1 MELLPVTQSS
11 SSSSWYLPYF
21 RFPYF
26 GCFLYPCLCGD
37 TSHAVCNR
45 SRNAR
50 ASNRYNNAPDHR
62 TEHDTTTRDRFSVRS
77 ESAPSPHIYNVCNG
91 HRHRACFVPRFRRSP
106 VQGRLLRFRLSF
118 QKCPD
123 LFGGRLPSCD
133 RSCDRRWTWR
143 LLWSRI
149 LEFRIV
155 RQIPFLK
162 LWMIVIYS

>member
-62 TEHDTTTRDRFSVRS
+62 TEHDTTTRDRFPVRS
-77 ESAPSPHIYNVCNG
+77 ESAPSPHSYNVCNN
-91 HRHRACFVPRFRRSP
+91 HRYRACVVPRFGRSP
-106 VQGRLLRFRLSF
+106 AQGPHAPNLCRNAGNNHWAILPKYRIPHRGADGNPTNRPKHTDWNFR
-118 QKCPD
+118 
-123 LFGGRLPSCD
+123 
-133 RSCDRRWTWR
+133 
-143 LLWSRI
+143 
-149 LEFRIV
+149 
-155 RQIPFLK
+155 
-162 LWMIVIYS
+162 